1 CIITSKRRPPC
12 GRRDTRSRSVCTR
25 LAGSCS
31 SKAALPRPPL
41 IARVTRAHRS
51 SVARIYVSAVRRRA
65 GRSERC
71 ARSGLGLSGTTALHQ
86 QRKERMQH
94 FLLVFVG
101 AGLGGAFRHGINLL
115 VARGWPNGIGVATL
129 IENVLGCFLMG
140 VLVEVLALKTGAS
153 QATRLFL

>member
-1 CIITSKRRPPC
+1 
-12 GRRDTRSRSVCTR
+12 
-25 LAGSCS
+25 
-31 SKAALPRPPL
+31 
-41 IARVTRAHRS
+41 
-51 SVARIYVSAVRRRA
+51 
-65 GRSERC
+65 
-71 ARSGLGLSGTTALHQ
+71 
-86 QRKERMQH
+86 MQH

-153 QATRLFL
+153 QATRLFLMTGLLGGFTTFSAFALETVLLYERGAAGWALVNVIASVTLSVLALVAGLWLVRQASG